1 MHPEVMKRESS
12 REEKGHSLAG
22 QGLEVWG
29 FLLLG
34 SIWRLAGPWRGTKDM
49 HRASWPCLSIP
60 GPTLAGRLQ
69 NHRAPQKACEVYN
82 EGLLV
87 T

>member
-49 HRASWPCLSIP
+49 LRAYWP
-60 GPTLAGRLQ
+60 
-69 NHRAPQKACEVYN
+69 
-82 EGLLV
+82 
-87 T
+87 